1 MKRAIIL
8 IKFKINSMS
17 LILDEKNFQS
27 EVIKN
32 PAPALVD
39 FWAPWCGPCLT
50 MVPLMDELAEESKGR
65 FKVGKVNVDEN
76 PKLASHYGIMSI
88 PAFKIFK
95 NGKVVKDF
103 VGIQAKETLK
113 SELEKFL

>member
-1 MKRAIIL
+1 
-8 IKFKINSMS
+8 MS
-17 LILDEKNFQS
+17 LALDEKNFQT
-27 EVIKN
+27 EVLES
-32 PAPALVD
+32 PVPVLVD

-50 MVPLMDELAEESKGR
+50 MVPLVDELAEELKGR

-76 PKLASHYGIMSI
+76 PELASRYGIMSI

-95 NGKVVKDF
+95 NGKIIKDF

-113 SELEKFL
+113 GELEKLL